1 VDIQFPQILFQIINF
16 GIIAF
21 VLTKFIYKPIIKILE
36 QRSQKIEAGLTA
48 AEKNQSLQEELEAE
62 KKAMAAKARQEAD
75 ALKAESL
82 KEAQKKATEIIAK
95 AKSDASKAIDSERV
109 SLMATIEAEKVK
121 AKKDIAGLITSGVT
135 QILKD
140 GLSEQ
145 DQRRII
151 AAQIKKI
158 KIA

>member
-1 VDIQFPQILFQIINF
+1 
-16 GIIAF
+16 
-21 VLTKFIYKPIIKILE
+21 
-36 QRSQKIEAGLTA
+36 
-48 AEKNQSLQEELEAE
+48 
-62 KKAMAAKARQEAD
+62 MAAKARQEAD
-75 ALKAESL
+75 ALKVESL
-82 KEAQKKATEIIAK
+82 KEAHAKAAEIIAK

-121 AKKDIAGLITSGVT
+121 AKKDIAALITSGVT